1 MRDLLDDDIAELYPV
16 RGSDDVRLARLR
28 EQLFTEAP
36 KRRPSRNWVGIAAAV
51 VAVVMITGL
60 VVLLRPAHRDAPA
73 TMPVTPATSLQE
85 AATILELAEKPT
97 AKYRH
102 LKYVIWQTITVN
114 QVEAKVAFGA
124 TALEFEINV
133 WVPSTNGGVV
143 VIYRKFTG
151 RSRPVAGLQE
161 SIERLAQMGDNG
173 PRLWGTF
180 CSATPCKETS
190 LALPLPVDPAQRMEA
205 ASSRLLSPFTTNEE
219 LAATYRELAAT
230 PGIHW
235 ENGKVWAD
243 GARTSFTIDPATGRV
258 TGSVQDKPAGSP
270 LPDGTASMTVD
281 VTNEWTDRSPN

>member
-36 KRRPSRNWVGIAAAV
+36 KRRSRNWVGIAAAA

-60 VVLLRPAHRDAPA
+60 VVMLRPAHRDAPA

-102 LKYVIWQTITVN
+102 LKYVIWQSITTGVT
-114 QVEAKVAFGA
+114 EANAKFGA
-124 TALEFEINV
+124 TAVEFEIDA
-133 WVPSTNGGVV
+133 WVPSVNGEVI
-143 VIYRKFTG
+143 VIYRRLTG
-151 RSRPVAGLQE
+151 RSRPVIGVQQP
-161 SIERLAQMGDNG
+161 IETLVHDNG

-190 LALPLPVDPAQRMEA
+190 LALPLPVDLGQRMDA
-205 ASSRLLSPFTTNEE
+205 ASSRLLSPYTTNDE

-281 VTNEWTDRSPN
+281 VTYEWTDRNPS